1 MTQEQIVDNIILNE
15 IELKNPGFKDLVLPK
30 TTKESRRTAIL
41 SILDDDRKLFE
52 RYKNIVKSE
61 EVCGHYAEE
70 IVQVLREYVHVADVE
85 KKQFG
90 EVMTP
95 LTLVNEMLDKLPN
108 EVWSNPNLKW
118 LDPCNGVGTFP
129 SVVIKR
135 LMDGLKEII
144 IDDCERYRHIIE
156 HMIYVCELQ
165 PKNMFLYH
173 CAFDREDDHELNTYF
188 GSFLDKGFNDHT
200 INVWGIEK
208 FDIVVGNP
216 PYNKPGTSNS
226 GNTIWPKFV
235 ELSLDLLSV
244 NGFLVMVHPPSWRKP
259 ESKLFE
265 VMKLKKIH
273 HISIHNVEDGKKV
286 FGAQTRYDWYV
297 LQNQPT
303 DNFVNIDCE
312 DGNFTLNLEQYP
324 FIPNKKMN
332 EILSI
337 VSNEDVCDVIYD
349 RGSYPSEY
357 IDTERGREWM
367 SKNQDDIYQY
377 PIINNINKKGTTC
390 FYSSINNLGH
400 FNISKVI
407 ITTSNSEM
415 NVLDTEG
422 RYGMSKHIFG
432 IKIDNEQEGKMII
445 KALSTDKFKKLSE
458 ALIWGNYGIEWR
470 VFKYI
475 KKDFYKQF
483 VDENGNEI

>member
-1 MTQEQIVDNIILNE
+1 MTQEQIVDNIILDELE
-15 IELKNPGFKDLVLPK
+15 IKHPGSKELILSK
-30 TTKESRRTAIL
+30 TTKEGRRTAIL

-129 SVVIKR
+129 SVVVKR

-173 CAFDREDDHELNTYF
+173 SAFDREDDHELNTYF
-188 GSFLDKGFNDHT
+188 GSFLTKEFNEHML
-200 INVWGIEK
+200 NVWGIEK
-208 FDIVVGNP
+208 FDIVMGNP

-235 ELSLDLLSV
+235 DLSLDLLSV
-244 NGFLVMVHPPSWRKP
+244 DGFLVMVHPPSWRKP

-265 VMKLKKIH
+265 IMKLKKIH

-303 DNFVNIDCE
+303 DNFINVDCE
-312 DGNFTLNLEQYP
+312 DGNFILNL
-324 FIPNKKMN
+324 
-332 EILSI
+332 
-337 VSNEDVCDVIYD
+337 
-349 RGSYPSEY
+349 
-357 IDTERGREWM
+357 
-367 SKNQDDIYQY
+367 
-377 PIINNINKKGTTC
+377 
-390 FYSSINNLGH
+390 
-400 FNISKVI
+400 
-407 ITTSNSEM
+407 
-415 NVLDTEG
+415 
-422 RYGMSKHIFG
+422 
-432 IKIDNEQEGKMII
+432 
-445 KALSTDKFKKLSE
+445 
-458 ALIWGNYGIEWR
+458 
-470 VFKYI
+470 VF
-475 KKDFYKQF
+475 
-483 VDENGNEI
+483 